1 MQTTAP
7 WNVERKEYNMY
18 GLRNATKE
26 ETLLALAGWEEEMRE
41 ARAAKWRAAAEARYV
56 EWLAEA
62 EALAPA
68 PTNPPVAGTLV
79 YANKRTSVWV
89 YQTHYRGDTVVTYKR
104 TPAHARTTGQQ
115 RA

>member
-7 WNVERKEYNMY
+7 WNVDRKAYNLT

-26 ETLLALAGWEEEMRE
+26 ATLLALADWEEMMRE
-41 ARAAKWRAAAEARYV
+41 ERAAKWLAAAEARYV
-56 EWLAEA
+56 EWLAET
-62 EALAPA
+62 EARTPAPA
-68 PTNPPVAGTLV
+68 PTHLPVAGTLV

-104 TPAHARTTGQQ
+104 TPAHTRTTGQ
-115 RA
+115 